1 MSYEISEEKL
11 REYYQVSLDLVK
23 KCGPL
28 FLEGFQKPKTDYEVK
43 SAFYDL
49 VTVYD
54 RQIEA
59 TLAEGLLKAFP
70 ESKIIG
76 EEALADAKTQPEL
89 TDDPTWIIDPIDGTN
104 NYVRKIPHCCI
115 SVGLSINKELVVGI
129 VYNPPANELY
139 SAWQGHGA
147 FLNGQLIQ
155 TSNIKVINQAVVGYE
170 ISLIVVSKGRDKNV
184 KRLYKLASNATGT
197 RSFGCAALTLCYIAA
212 ERCDAYHVENL
223 KPWDLAGGTVI
234 LREAGGKVYHT
245 SGSRFDVM
253 KPDCV
258 CTCTEELAKNVI
270 ELIEEADRIS
280 GYTFV

>member
-1 MSYEISEEKL
+1 MSYKIGEEKL
-11 REYYQVSLDLVK
+11 REYYQISVDLVR

-28 FLEGFQKPKTDYEVK
+28 FLAGFQKPKTDYEIK

-59 TLAEGLLKAFP
+59 TLSEGLLKAFP
-70 ESKIIG
+70 ESKIIA
-76 EEALADAKTQPEL
+76 EEALAEAKNYPEL

-115 SVGLSINKELVVGI
+115 SVGLAINKELVLGI

-147 FLNGQLIQ
+147 FLNGQPIEA
-155 TSNIKVINQAVVGYE
+155 SNVKEINQAVVGYE

-184 KRLYKLASNATGT
+184 KRLYKLASSATGT

-212 ERCDAYHVENL
+212 GRCDAYHVENL

-234 LREAGGKVYHT
+234 LREAGGSVYHT

-258 CTCTEELAKNVI
+258 CTSTEELAKNVI
-270 ELIEEADRIS
+270 QLIKDADQIT
-280 GYTFV
+280 GYTFE